1 MQGHGTSNAYSDQ
14 LHVLNPSLVLTAN
27 LRFTPHLR
35 DELRD
40 LFTNRLGLEHIQ
52 WNQPVRA
59 QIPQLALPLHA
70 FRQCTKPF

>member
-27 LRFTPHLR
+27 LRFTPQVW
-35 DELRD
+35 D
-40 LFTNRLGLEHIQ
+40 LFNNRLGLEHIQ

-70 FRQCTKPF
+70 LRQCTKPL